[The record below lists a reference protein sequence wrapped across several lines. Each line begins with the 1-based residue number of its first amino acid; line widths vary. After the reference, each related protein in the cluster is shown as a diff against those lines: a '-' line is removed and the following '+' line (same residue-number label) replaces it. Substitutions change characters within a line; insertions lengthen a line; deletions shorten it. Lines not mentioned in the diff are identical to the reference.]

1 MGRVPCRCAGN
12 EAAVSKSAPPRGGRA
27 SLTESRAGR
36 EPEAMVFRKS
46 VPKDQRTQHVVG
58 WTLDPGSK
66 SQGVKPRLE
75 MGWPGH
81 GTKGSGQAR
90 GRQQARLRIDT
101 PGH

>member
-1 MGRVPCRCAGN
+1 
-12 EAAVSKSAPPRGGRA
+12 
-27 SLTESRAGR
+27 
-36 EPEAMVFRKS
+36 MVFKKS
-46 VPKDQRTQHVVG
+46 IPKDRRTQHVGG

-75 MGWPGH
+75 MERPGH

-90 GRQQARLRIDT
+90 GRPQARLRIDT